1 MKRDLYTEVSARI
14 VAELEA
20 GTAPWVKSWSASP
33 GANTPRNAVSIG
45 LTQVQRRSVVDGAG
59 GQVSHTALSTR
70 RPASASKFQVAS
82 IYSWRKLEE
91 AKTICSC
98 FSLKPLKL
106 LALPR
111 RIELLFSP

>member
-1 MKRDLYTEVSARI
+1 LK
-14 VAELEA
+14 A
-20 GTAPWVKSWSASP
+20 GTAPWVKPWSASP
-33 GANTPRNAVSIG
+33 DANTPRNAVSIG
-45 LTQVQRRSVVDGAG
+45 LTQDATSSVVDGAG
-59 GQVSHTALSTR
+59 GRVSHNALSTR
-70 RPASASKFQVAS
+70 RPASASKFQAAS

-91 AKTICSC
+91 AKSICSC